1 MSKKVNLAVAATVTL
16 IAMAV
21 TFSITMVVSMNMF
34 NDIVTGVKNREQMYN
49 KLSEIDRY
57 VRNNEYADINEDTL
71 NDTIASGYM
80 LGISDPYAR
89 YYSAAAYTERVGL
102 ENGRLMG
109 VGVSIIKDATSG
121 YARIL
126 RVYDGSPAAENGL
139 QAGGFIT
146 SVNGASVR
154 TMTDTA
160 AVNSALTGES
170 GSTVTLGYLTPDR
183 QEQSFDLVRTNYTV
197 ATVFPQLLENG
208 VGYVDIDSFAEGS
221 GLEFRTAVDNLIG
234 QGATSFVFD
243 LRDNTGDD
251 LNAALIAAD
260 YCVPAGLIAQS
271 QAKDGTVTDL
281 RVSDDHE
288 ITAPVVCL
296 VNSGTAG
303 GAELFANALRRMS
316 GASLIGRAAELLRR
330 QRLRD
335 HGRPAA
341 GQRGRHLERQRPY
354 PRYRSRPDHRR
365 AEQLLRLYRR
375 DRPADQPRRHR
386 AGGACQ
392 LRAGRWLSPI
402 FRSSGTCAPAMTFPC
417 PRALARTSSS
427 TPASARALRKPPA
440 SAPAGAR
447 WRSAPASAC

>member
-303 GAELFANALRRMS
+303 GAELFANALRKMGGATLVGS
-316 GASLIGRAAELLRR
+316 TTAGQGVVLSDPQSLSDGSAIVITVGLILDNEGASWDGTGLTPDVDATLSADEQNSYYDFTVETDPQIQRAV
-330 QRLRD
+330 
-335 HGRPAA
+335 
-341 GQRGRHLERQRPY
+341 
-354 PRYRSRPDHRR
+354 
-365 AEQLLRLYRR
+365 
-375 DRPADQPRRHR
+375 
-386 AGGACQ
+386 
-392 LRAGRWLSPI
+392 
-402 FRSSGTCAPAMTFPC
+402 
-417 PRALARTSSS
+417 S
-427 TPASARALRKPPA
+427 TAQASV
-440 SAPAGAR
+440 G
-447 WRSAPASAC
+447 